1 MTFSFGFVRYREESE
16 QQSESDNQNRSV
28 ERTTYIGR
36 WERCIRGNNITLEKE
51 DDNSIDTQVALI
63 QDYIMEHPELELADT
78 YIDHGYTG
86 TNFDRPDFIRLM
98 EDYGMGFD
106 DQTIAQMVKCYLKSL
121 PQTQAKRLL
130 GRAVNPKI
138 IDLARKNCQE
148 EMDLWDGSGR
158 LCKRTKCFIED
169 EIIAQNPGEVY
180 VKGMPV
186 EFAEFLLDCYFRVK
200 AG

>member
-1 MTFSFGFVRYREESE
+1 MVQGMRY
-16 QQSESDNQNRSV
+16 NPIV
-28 ERTTYIGR
+28 GI
-36 WERCIRGNNITLEKE
+36 C
-51 DDNSIDTQVALI
+51 
-63 QDYIMEHPELELADT
+63 
-78 YIDHGYTG
+78 
-86 TNFDRPDFIRLM
+86 M

-138 IDLARKNCQE
+138 IAFGFKTKEDTPKALWTEVQCVEVAKIIDLARKNCQE
-148 EMDLWDGSGR
+148 EMDSWDGSGR

-186 EFAEFLLDCYFRVK
+186 EFAEFLLDCYFRIRMEN
-200 AG
+200 